1 MSTEPSDLD
10 PQKLW
15 QGQAMEYD
23 PMTLA
28 AIHDKARTFQTRI
41 RRRNALEYIGAAIAI
56 LGFLPTLL
64 LRQSWM
70 MQAGAAMIIVGVVF
84 IVWQL
89 HRRASANALPAAGE
103 PLVDFYR
110 TELIRQRDAVRSVGL
125 WYLAPCVPG
134 MVLLLLGRWFQVR
147 AAHRSVGTDHLIIAL
162 MGGIAVLFFAV
173 VWLLNQR
180 GADRLQRRIDEL

>member
-1 MSTEPSDLD
+1 MPAEPSDLD

-15 QGQAMEYD
+15 QGQATEYD

-28 AIHDKARTFQTRI
+28 AVHEKARTFQFRI
-41 RRRNALEYIGAAIAI
+41 RRRNALEYIGAAVAI
-56 LGFLPTLL
+56 IGFLPTLL

-70 MQAGAAMIIVGVVF
+70 MQAGGAATIAGVVF

-89 HRRASANALPAAGE
+89 HRRASANAVPEAGE

-125 WYLAPCVPG
+125 WYLAPCIPG
-134 MVLLLLGRWFQVR
+134 MALLLLGRWFQVH
-147 AAHRSVGTDHLIIAL
+147 AGHRSVGTDHLIIAL
-162 MGGIAVLFFAV
+162 MGAIAVLFFAV
-173 VWLLNQR
+173 VWLINQR